1 MMDLLKLDIAIAEAR
16 EFLSMARETSEAM
29 HNYGSA
35 YEGADVIGLCSKTRA
50 KSLVL
55 YRSLIDLRRKEGDR
69 NVSLRE
75 TPR

>member
-35 YEGADVIGLCSKTRA
+35 YEGADVIGLCAKTRA

-55 YRSLIDLRRKEGDR
+55 YRSLIDVRRKEER
-69 NVSLRE
+69 KNA
-75 TPR
+75 

>member
-16 EFLSMARETSEAM
+16 EFLSLAREASEAM

-35 YEGADVIGLCSKTRA
+35 YECADVIGLCAKTRA
-50 KSLVL
+50 KSLDL
-55 YRSLIDLRRKEGDR
+55 YRALVDLRRQEGYR

>member
-16 EFLSMARETSEAM
+16 EFLSLARETSEAM

-35 YEGADVIGLCSKTRA
+35 YEGADVIGLCAKTRA

-55 YRSLIDLRRKEGDR
+55 YRSLIDLRRKEPEK
-69 NVSLRE
+69 L
-75 TPR
+75 

>member
-35 YEGADVIGLCSKTRA
+35 YECADVIGLCAKTRA

-55 YRSLIDLRRKEGDR
+55 YRSLIDLRRKEER
-69 NVSLRE
+69 KNA
-75 TPR
+75 